1 MGKAIIFDVDGT
13 LLDTEKIYMQAWRE
27 AGALFGYTVTE
38 EVLMKTRAVSRA
50 IAVKAFMDGLGQDFP
65 YEDVRQERMRIG
77 EAMIYGTQPEEL
89 QKPGALQVLEQLK
102 SRGIPMAVASSTAYK
117 QTVEH
122 LKHAGLLGYFQTIV
136 GGDMIRRGKPNPDI
150 FLKAAELLGAKPEDC
165 MVVEDSPA
173 GIKAAHAARMQP
185 VLIPDVVPANEE
197 TTGLSIAVLETI
209 SQLPSVI

>member
-1 MGKAIIFDVDGT
+1 MR
-13 LLDTEKIYMQAWRE
+13 AWRE
-27 AGALFGYTVTE
+27 AGAAFGYTVTE